1 LSVVVVLGAAVV
13 VGDRV
18 AAAQAEDA
26 VADAIVENLDEVQG
40 TPDVE
45 IEDVPFLTQLIA
57 GSVETLTG
65 HVDGATIGGIAMTDV
80 DVLAHGTSTSEPYV
94 VDDATVTATIPSA
107 SVQDLLAERTQLDV
121 TVAVDGETLRMS
133 GDVLGIEL
141 SAGLVPRVDAG
152 RLLVDV
158 EALQL
163 GGVTIDVDQLPAQAG
178 SRLTDLEVPVEELP
192 EGLELTQAVVVP
204 EGVRITAAG
213 TDVTLP
219 AEIP

>member
-1 LSVVVVLGAAVV
+1 
-13 VGDRV
+13 
-18 AAAQAEDA
+18 
-26 VADAIVENLDEVQG
+26 
-40 TPDVE
+40 
-45 IEDVPFLTQLIA
+45 
-57 GSVETLTG
+57 
-65 HVDGATIGGIAMTDV
+65 MTDV
-80 DVLAHGTSTSEPYV
+80 DVLAHGTSTSEPYT

-121 TVAVDGETLRMS
+121 EVAVDGETLRMS
-133 GDVLGIEL
+133 GEVLGIEL

-158 EALQL
+158 EDLQL

-192 EGLELTQAVVVP
+192 EGLELTQAVVVAD
-204 EGVRITAAG
+204 GVRITAAG
-213 TDVTLP
+213 TDVVLP